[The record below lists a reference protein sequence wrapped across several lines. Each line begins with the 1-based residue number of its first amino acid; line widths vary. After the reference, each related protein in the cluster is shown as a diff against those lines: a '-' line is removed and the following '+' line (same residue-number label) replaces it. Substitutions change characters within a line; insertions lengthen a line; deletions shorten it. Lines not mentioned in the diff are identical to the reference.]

1 MKKTFILV
9 LLSLVC
15 AVCCA
20 FGLAACGDK
29 DNGGNSGPNQ
39 PTSDHVHD
47 WSDWVITTPAT
58 CSAPGRATRTCKTN
72 PNHKDYTD
80 VAIEPEAHLWDD
92 GETVIPATCMEKG
105 EKKFVC
111 LHNGEHTKTEDIPID
126 NNAHDWDSWKVT
138 KESCTGK
145 GEETRVCKRDEKH
158 TQTRETEPMGH
169 YLASPTSTECGRC
182 KTPLAQSFTITR
194 MDASSYQITKGT
206 ALDTKILIIPAYV
219 KTGETMIPI
228 TQIADR
234 AFMSNIITE
243 IQFSPTLSKIG
254 ASAFSGCSGLQ
265 SVNIP
270 DNVYSIGSAAFE
282 RCIVLKTVTIGR
294 GTSQI
299 GSGAFRGC
307 TSLQTVTFTDTTGW
321 KFVDIDPITN
331 TDLATND
338 PQNITD
344 PSSNAWELTKSEH
357 INWSMVK
364 RNY

>member
-29 DNGGNSGPNQ
+29 DNGGNSGSNQ

-182 KTPLAQSFTITR
+182 KTPLAKSFTIAPLDETF
-194 MDASSYQITKGT
+194 QITKGT
-206 ALDTKILIIPAYV
+206 APATRILIITAYV
-219 KTGETMIPI
+219 KTGETMTPI
-228 TQIADR
+228 TQIADS
-234 AFMSNIITE
+234 AFMSDTFTE
-243 IQFSPTLSKIG
+243 IQFSPTLSRIG
-254 ASAFSGCSGLQ
+254 ASAFSGCNGIQ

-270 DNVYSIGSAAFE
+270 DNVHSIGSSAFE
-282 RCIVLKTVTIGR
+282 NCIKLKTVTIGR
-294 GTSQI
+294 GASEI
-299 GSGAFRGC
+299 GAKAFRGC
-307 TSLQTVTFTDTTGW
+307 TSLQAVTFTDTTGW
-321 KFVDIDPITN
+321 KFKDVNLTTN
-331 TDLATND
+331 E
-338 PQNITD
+338 PQDITD
-344 PSSNAWELTKSEH
+344 PSANARELKEGDHTT
-357 INWSMVK
+357 WVMVK
-364 RNY
+364 D